1 MAERKSFEPAVRT
14 QILSE
19 SQIKQIH
26 NAALKVLENTGISIK
41 TEQARKIFLDA
52 GCKLK
57 GDDFITIPSQLVEKT
72 LQTAPS
78 SVTLYDRLGQPRCE
92 LEGWKNSFGTGS
104 DCPFIIDR
112 KTGERR
118 LSTYDDVAK
127 GALVCDSLENF
138 DFVMPVGIISD
149 KHTDV
154 ADIYEVEATMKNT
167 VKPVVFTAHN
177 DTSFRASIDLAAAV
191 AGGLGKLQEKPT
203 ICCYCKPTTPLKQ
216 MPEATDK
223 LIIAAEKKIPIIFTP
238 APIGGASA
246 PVTGAGVLVMGTA
259 ECLSGVVLHQ
269 LVNPG
274 APIIFG
280 GVMFMMEMSTSVAT
294 YGSAER
300 NQLCAALTDI
310 AHYYKLPMF
319 GTAGCSDSKVVDVQ
333 AGMEMGLSILLSSLN
348 GQNLIHD
355 VGYLESGLLTSYEM
369 YILGDETIDM
379 VKHIARGLTI
389 NDEPLAVDVIDEVG
403 SRGGD
408 FLAHDHTMKF
418 FREEACFPK
427 IIDHNNFAGWMK
439 QGGKSLDV
447 RLKEKANEIIATHK
461 TEPIPADAVKHM
473 DDILRKL

>member
-1 MAERKSFEPAVRT
+1 MANKTSFDPVVRT
-14 QILSE
+14 RILSE

-41 TEQARKIFLDA
+41 TEQARKILLDA

-57 GDDFITIPSQLVEKT
+57 GDDFITIPSKLVEKT
-72 LQTAPS
+72 LKTAPS
-78 SVTLYDRLGQPRCE
+78 SITLYDRLGQVSCE
-92 LEGWKNSFGTGS
+92 LEGSKNSFGTGS

-118 LSTYDDVAK
+118 FCTYDDVAK
-127 GALVCDSLENF
+127 AALLCDALENF
-138 DFVMPVGIISD
+138 DFVMPVGIVSD

-154 ADIYEVEATMKNT
+154 ADIYGVEATMKNT
-167 VKPVVFTAHN
+167 VKPAVFTAHN
-177 DTSFRASIDLAAAV
+177 DKSFRTSIDLAAAV
-191 AGGLGKLQEKPT
+191 AGGLDKLQEKPT
-203 ICCYCKPTTPLKQ
+203 ICLYNEPTSPLKQ

-223 LIIAAEKKIPIIFTP
+223 LITAAEKKVPIIFTP

-259 ECLSGVVLHQ
+259 ECLSGVILHQ

-274 APIIFG
+274 SPIIFG
-280 GVMFMMEMSTSVAT
+280 GVMFMMDMSTTVAT

-300 NQLCAALTDI
+300 NQLCGALTDM

-319 GTAGCSDSKVVDVQ
+319 GTAGCSDSKVIDVQ
-333 AGMEMGLSILLSSLN
+333 AGMEMGLSILLSSLS

-369 YILGDETIDM
+369 YILGDETINM

-389 NDEPLAVDVIDEVG
+389 NDETLAVDVID
-403 SRGGD
+403 
-408 FLAHDHTMKF
+408 
-418 FREEACFPK
+418 
-427 IIDHNNFAGWMK
+427 
-439 QGGKSLDV
+439 
-447 RLKEKANEIIATHK
+447 
-461 TEPIPADAVKHM
+461 
-473 DDILRKL
+473 